1 MMGRVD
7 LFLDELQ
14 THGLDAQRSGVAA
27 IISGSGRRGH
37 GRAAHRQSPR
47 PAGMSP
53 RTPFAN
59 SAQASA
65 STLLLE
71 APGADLMDLPATHT
85 VQLGL
90 SGRTVA
96 GLAIVVE
103 LASSAHAPDPQG
115 MQQAAGQ
122 APELLKVAPGGR

>member
-1 MMGRVD
+1 MGRVD

-27 IISGSGRRGH
+27 IIQDRVAAVAAALRITESAARRYVTEDSI
-37 GRAAHRQSPR
+37 REL
-47 PAGMSP
+47 
-53 RTPFAN
+53 
-59 SAQASA
+59 AQASA

-122 APELLKVAPGGR
+122 GPELLKVAQGGR